1 MTYSICDSP
10 LRRVTGYRNCAKI
23 CRCYVWIESVMIFV
37 PARKLSG
44 TVWTKPPQPVFN
56 FWFFQLIL
64 GSRSSLIDQNLLF
77 TDHTLSSTW
86 LLNYISNYRID
97 DSVGQYIT
105 GSNMIG
111 TLNVGRDEAE
121 GRRAIE
127 VKLHLASF
135 ISVLVNLLWP
145 VTAWIKEAFL
155 LLSWGWFF
163 FFLAKY
169 SLHIS
174 ASSLWNFY
182 FFKLKKIKK
191 IPASMKCDGFISML
205 EINSTY
211 YSASNIC
218 GYVVFLRKPAP
229 TTTRTSQFI

>member
-1 MTYSICDSP
+1 
-10 LRRVTGYRNCAKI
+10 
-23 CRCYVWIESVMIFV
+23 
-37 PARKLSG
+37 
-44 TVWTKPPQPVFN
+44 
-56 FWFFQLIL
+56 
-64 GSRSSLIDQNLLF
+64 
-77 TDHTLSSTW
+77 
-86 LLNYISNYRID
+86 
-97 DSVGQYIT
+97 
-105 GSNMIG
+105 MIG

-121 GRRAIE
+121 GRRAME
-127 VKLHLASF
+127 VKLNLASF
-135 ISVLVNLLWP
+135 ISILNNLLWP
-145 VTAWIKEAFL
+145 VTNWIKEAFL
-155 LLSWGWFF
+155 LLSRGWFF
-163 FFLAKY
+163 FFAKY

-229 TTTRTSQFI
+229 TTTRTFAVYLVNPGICSLRSHSIGRPV

>member
-10 LRRVTGYRNCAKI
+10 LRCVTGYRNCAKI

-105 GSNMIG
+105 GSIMIG

-145 VTAWIKEAFL
+145 VTTWIKEAFL

-163 FFLAKY
+163 FF
-169 SLHIS
+169 
-174 ASSLWNFY
+174 
-182 FFKLKKIKK
+182 FF
-191 IPASMKCDGFISML
+191 G
-205 EINSTY
+205 E
-211 YSASNIC
+211 
-218 GYVVFLRKPAP
+218 V
-229 TTTRTSQFI
+229 